1 MVDTLIVVAV
11 AALLVVATVIPYVRQ
26 LRRQE
31 RANAERLRASQA
43 AGLDEPPSL
52 HPLVDPG
59 ICLGSSACVSACP
72 EGDILGLVRGR
83 PELLAATRCVGHG
96 QCAAACPV
104 QAITLVFGTAKR
116 GVDIPHVQ
124 GNFESNVPGL
134 YIAGELGGMGLIRN
148 ALRQG
153 RQAMQDIARRERAD
167 GEDLDV
173 LIVGAGPAGIS
184 ASLTAM
190 ESGLRF
196 ACVEQE
202 EPGGAVRHYPRKK
215 LVMTEAMEIPLVGRI
230 DMPSASKEDLLALW
244 DDVFRQT
251 GLEVSTGERVDD
263 VQREGAI
270 FRVVTSSREWHAR
283 HVVLAIGRRGTP
295 RRLGVPGEELD
306 KVAYKLLEPEPY
318 RGQAIAVVGGGNSAV
333 ETACALAADS
343 ADSRV
348 SLIHRS
354 AAFGRAAG
362 ANRERLAQLQAE
374 GRVEVLLD
382 SQVAEITDDH
392 LQLTTPD
399 GPRRLDNDQVFVC
412 AGGELPIPFLHKV
425 GVTVER
431 KFGEA

>member
-283 HVVLAIGRRGTP
+283 HVVLAIGRRADWASPGRNSTKSP
-295 RRLGVPGEELD
+295 TSCSNPSPTAGRRSPW
-306 KVAYKLLEPEPY
+306 
-318 RGQAIAVVGGGNSAV
+318 
-333 ETACALAADS
+333 
-343 ADSRV
+343 
-348 SLIHRS
+348 S
-354 AAFGRAAG
+354 AAATRRWRRPVRWPRTAPTAAC
-362 ANRERLAQLQAE
+362 R
-374 GRVEVLLD
+374 
-382 SQVAEITDDH
+382 
-392 LQLTTPD
+392 
-399 GPRRLDNDQVFVC
+399 
-412 AGGELPIPFLHKV
+412 
-425 GVTVER
+425 
-431 KFGEA
+431 